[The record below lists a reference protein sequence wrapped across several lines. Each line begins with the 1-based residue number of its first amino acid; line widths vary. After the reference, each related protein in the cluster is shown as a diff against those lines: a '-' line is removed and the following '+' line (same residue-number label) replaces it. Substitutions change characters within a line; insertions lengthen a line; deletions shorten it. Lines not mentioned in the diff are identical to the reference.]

1 MLNIASVIMAG
12 MVTSMASSDSQSIS
26 QTTSTTST
34 AVADAFAAVSHLTS
48 VDVLVQAVPCN
59 DVCLLLSTKLKR
71 AFRHKRKGLV
81 L

>member
-1 MLNIASVIMAG
+1 

-48 VDVLVQAVPCN
+48 VDVQMQPVPCK
-59 DVCLLLSTKLKR
+59 DACRLPLSTKLHE
-71 AFRHKRKGLV
+71 ASRHKSVGL
-81 L
+81 LL